1 MSTDR
6 TARRVLIPVY
16 HLVVMAVPL
25 IALGNFANAVTYLL
39 DGADDAWWR
48 VPFNLV
54 LAVWLAFWFWPTKR
68 AELREMEAAQAKGK
82 SGGAA

>member
-6 TARRVLIPVY
+6 ATRRVLIPVY
-16 HLVVMAVPL
+16 RLTVVAIPI
-25 IALGNFANAVTYLL
+25 IALSCLASAIGYLL
-39 DGADDAWWR
+39 DGAHDAWWR
-48 VPFNLV
+48 VPLNLGMGG
-54 LAVWLAFWFWPTKR
+54 WLAFWHWPAKY